1 MSRFRGLKLHH
12 SRRLRE
18 VARAAVNI
26 RLLRA
31 QLMKDHDL
39 TLRGLYRSL
48 ELPGDSPL
56 KRAHA
61 RLDAA
66 VRKAYK
72 VRANADALEF
82 LFGLNQ
88 KLAEKEASL
97 QQVIGPGLPPAV
109 KDPAEFI
116 TADRVCSH

>member
-1 MSRFRGLKLHH
+1 M
-12 SRRLRE
+12 E
-18 VARAAVNI
+18 
-26 RLLRA
+26 
-31 QLMKDHDL
+31 DHNL
-39 TLRGLYRSL
+39 TLRELYRLL

-72 VRANADALEF
+72 MRADANALEF
-82 LFGLNQ
+82 LFVLNQ

-97 QQVIGPGLPPAV
+97 QRVIGPGLPPTV
-109 KDPAEFI
+109 EDPSEFI
-116 TADRVCSH
+116 TEDCIRVGASIEPMRRG